1 MAPLLFTRPS
11 SEGRTIDVFNHGDMS
26 RDFTYIDDIV
36 DGTVQVLDRIP
47 QRNPDFDH
55 NNPDPASSHAPYRVY
70 NIGNH
75 TPVQL
80 MDFIGTIEAALGQTA
95 KKNFLPMQDGDVQAT
110 YADIDELVRDTG
122 FKPAT
127 TLEYG
132 IGKWVEWYR
141 GYRQIA

>member
-1 MAPLLFTRPS
+1 
-11 SEGRTIDVFNHGDMS
+11 
-26 RDFTYIDDIV
+26 
-36 DGTVQVLDRIP
+36 
-47 QRNPDFDH
+47 
-55 NNPDPASSHAPYRVY
+55 
-70 NIGNH
+70 
-75 TPVQL
+75 

-122 FKPAT
+122 FTPET

-141 GYRQIA
+141 AYKQQG

>member
-1 MAPLLFTRPS
+1 MLPPKQRASLVPGISRVGHWRLDERGERPQWHS
-11 SEGRTIDVFNHGDMS
+11 FSEVACIKS
-26 RDFTYIDDIV
+26 RP
-36 DGTVQVLDRIP
+36 R
-47 QRNPDFDH
+47 RC
-55 NNPDPASSHAPYRVY
+55 

-80 MDFIGTIEAALGQTA
+80 MDFIGTIESALGQTA

-141 GYRQIA
+141 GYKRLG

>member
-1 MAPLLFTRPS
+1 M
-11 SEGRTIDVFNHGDMS
+11 
-26 RDFTYIDDIV
+26 
-36 DGTVQVLDRIP
+36 
-47 QRNPDFDH
+47 
-55 NNPDPASSHAPYRVY
+55 PYRAF

-80 MDFIGTIEAALGQTA
+80 MDFIGTIEKALGQKA
-95 KKNFLPMQDGDVQAT
+95 KKNFLPMQNSDVQAT

-122 FKPAT
+122 FTPAT

-141 GYRQIA
+141 KDSRLG